1 MLTLSPSVYL
11 GTLET
16 EIFWCLLVSSPSPG
30 EDELDV
36 SGVHDEGGEQ
46 QQPGEAV
53 GGAGGHAGAVALGA
67 GAGTR
72 AGQRQHT
79 LVALPAPPHRA
90 GRHRLALQPANTAV
104 CQLELQTKVSGDF
117 TITISW
123 LKEST
128 GAFTFKTL
136 C

>member
-1 MLTLSPSVYL
+1 MLTFSPVCL

-16 EIFWCLLVSSPSPG
+16 EIFWCLLVSSPPSPG

-36 SGVHDEGGEQ
+36 GCVHDEGGEQ

-72 AGQRQHT
+72 AGQREHA

-90 GRHRLALQPANTAV
+90 GRHRLALQPANII
-104 CQLELQTKVSGDF
+104 VSSVLFRAPNEGCEDF
-117 TITISW
+117 TITEKA
-123 LKEST
+123 LL
-128 GAFTFKTL
+128 GPYP